1 METNSNTDSQKK
13 LLFLYRENL
22 IDSTQVL
29 QEISKVKIR
38 EMSIAKEIKE
48 AFDSYDSLPNRKES
62 IKKLVV
68 GFSPIFIGHLALID
82 NPTLTFKKFIE
93 DSKHRISHFE
103 DQFPTDNDKEKFWVI
118 IDLISDELNKID

>member
-1 METNSNTDSQKK
+1 M
-13 LLFLYRENL
+13 
-22 IDSTQVL
+22 
-29 QEISKVKIR
+29 
-38 EMSIAKEIKE
+38 
-48 AFDSYDSLPNRKES
+48 
-62 IKKLVV
+62 
-68 GFSPIFIGHLALID
+68 ID